1 MRHLNAH
8 RRLRRDTAHRLAM
21 LRNLVTSLL
30 EHERITTTD
39 AKAKEIRPLAER
51 IITYGK
57 KGGLH
62 ARRMAMRTVRSKTV
76 LKKVFDSVAPRF
88 ATRPGGYT
96 RIIKLG
102 RRAGDGAPLSIIE
115 LLPEPGAEKAAK
127 AAKAPGK
134 GRKAPA
140 KGKAPAKAPAKAPR
154 GKKGEGARE
163 EKVAKAPRSE
173 KKRGPGPE
181 KGPGKGGARKAT
193 SSHRGSTKGGD

>member
-1 MRHLNAH
+1 MRHMNAH
-8 RRLRRDTAHRLAM
+8 RRLRRETSHRLAM

-39 AKAKEIRPLAER
+39 AKAKEVRPLAER

-57 KGGLH
+57 KGDLH
-62 ARRMAMRTVRSKTV
+62 ARRMAMRTVRSKSV

-115 LLPEPGAEKAAK
+115 LLPEPGADKAVKPAGKAK
-127 AAKAPGK
+127 KAPE
-134 GRKAPA
+134 
-140 KGKAPAKAPAKAPR
+140 KGKPGAPAPR
-154 GKKGEGARE
+154 GKKAAGARE
-163 EKVAKAPRSE
+163 AKAAKVPRPE
-173 KKRGPGPE
+173 KKRGPAPE
-181 KGPGKGGARKAT
+181 KGPGKGGGRKAT
-193 SSHRGSTKGGD
+193 ASHRGSTKGGE

>member
-8 RRLRRDTAHRLAM
+8 RRLRRETSHRLAM

-57 KGGLH
+57 KGDLH

-76 LKKVFDSVAPRF
+76 LKKVFEAVARRF
-88 ATRPGGYT
+88 ADRPGGYT

-127 AAKAPGK
+127 APGK
-134 GRKAPA
+134 EKKAPA
-140 KGKAPAKAPAKAPR
+140 KGKAAVKAPR

-163 EKVAKAPRSE
+163 EKTAKAPRPE
-173 KKRGPGPE
+173 KKKGRASE
-181 KGPGKGGARKAT
+181 KGPGKGGGGRKGT

>member
-8 RRLRRDTAHRLAM
+8 RRLRRETSHRLAM

-62 ARRMAMRTVRSKTV
+62 ARRMAMRTVRSKAV
-76 LKKVFDSVAPRF
+76 VKKVFDSVARRF

-102 RRAGDGAPLSIIE
+102 CRAGDGAPLSIIE
-115 LLPEPGAEKAAK
+115 LLPEPGAEKGAK
-127 AAKAPGK
+127 AADKSK
-134 GRKAPA
+134 KAPA
-140 KGKAPAKAPAKAPR
+140 KEKAAATAPR
-154 GKKGEGARE
+154 GKKAEAARE
-163 EKVAKAPRSE
+163 GKAARAPRPE
-173 KKRGPGPE
+173 KKRGPAPE
-181 KGPGKGGARKAT
+181 KGPAKGGGRKGT
-193 SSHRGSTKGGD
+193 STHRGSTKGGD

>member
-8 RRLRRDTAHRLAM
+8 RKLRRETSHRLAM

-57 KGGLH
+57 KGDVH

-76 LKKVFDSVAPRF
+76 LKKIFDSVAKRF
-88 ATRPGGYT
+88 AGRPGGYT

-102 RRAGDGAPLSIIE
+102 RRAGDGAHLSIIE
-115 LLPEPGAEKAAK
+115 LLPEEGAVKSAKPAGAAK
-127 AAKAPGK
+127 KT
-134 GRKAPA
+134 PA
-140 KGKAPAKAPAKAPR
+140 KGKAPAKPPR
-154 GKKGEGARE
+154 GKKGEGARQ
-163 EKVAKAPRSE
+163 EKAAKAPRPE
-173 KKRGPGPE
+173 KKRGPAPE
-181 KGPGKGGARKAT
+181 KGPGKGGGRKGT

>member
-39 AKAKEIRPLAER
+39 AKAKEVRPLAER

-57 KGGLH
+57 KGDLH

-76 LKKVFDSVAPRF
+76 LKKVFDSVAKRF
-88 ATRPGGYT
+88 ADRPGGYT

-115 LLPEPGAEKAAK
+115 LLPEPGAAK

-134 GRKAPA
+134 EKKAPA
-140 KGKAPAKAPAKAPR
+140 KGKSPAKPPR

-163 EKVAKAPRSE
+163 EKTAKAPRAE
-173 KKRGPGPE
+173 KKRGPAPE
-181 KGPGKGGARKAT
+181 KGPGKGGGRKAT